1 MAAVAEV
8 KDGKLVYD
16 YTDSSKKELP
26 TGSKLGYDQFLQL
39 LCAEMQYQDPLEPT
53 SNTEYVAQLA
63 TFSQLEAVLGLQTTQ
78 ESTMANDL
86 VGKTVIMKVTNET
99 TGATTYVD
107 GKVDYTMYQD
117 GEIYLSVNDKLYPL
131 KDLDTVADPAYYE
144 AMGVAKSITN
154 MLAQLPDSY
163 NITPE
168 YDSLIQQIQELYDGM
183 SDYEKQFVSADDVTK
198 LKEYQD
204 KLAEAK
210 AKAKTFVENMS
221 VKLEE
226 QFKNLPEDAGS
237 VALDNEEQV
246 NAIKEIADIFVG
258 FTQYQYGVM
267 DEGLRNKIT
276 ALFGGFTQN
285 QLDEMESGLKDTV
298 TAVRDK
304 IDLFKGLTD
313 DKTGKKDDTGTPKE

>member
-16 YTDSSKKELP
+16 YTDSSKPELP

-63 TFSQLEAVLGLQTTQ
+63 TFSQLESMLSLQTTQ
-78 ESTMANDL
+78 ESAMANDL
-86 VGKTVIMKVTNET
+86 VGKTVIMKVVNET

-131 KDLDTVADPAYYE
+131 SDLDTVADPNYYE
-144 AMGVAKSITN
+144 AMGLAKSINN
-154 MLAQLPDSY
+154 MLAQLPDPY

-183 SDYEKQFVSADDVTK
+183 TDYEKQFVSEDDVAA

-210 AKAKTFVENMS
+210 TKAETFVKNMS
-221 VKLEE
+221 TKIEE
-226 QFKNLPEDAGS
+226 MFKELPEKVED
-237 VALDNEEQV
+237 VTLDDE
-246 NAIKEIADIFVG
+246 AKIKEITEIYDG
-258 FTQYQYGVM
+258 FTNYQLGVM
-267 DEGLRNKIT
+267 DKE
-276 ALFGGFTQN
+276 
-285 QLDEMESGLKDTV
+285 LKEKV
-298 TAVRDK
+298 EAYRDK
-304 IDLFKGLTD
+304 INELNGVKTD
-313 DKTGKKDDTGTPKE
+313 DKNDGSDKTDGADKA

>member
-63 TFSQLEAVLGLQTTQ
+63 TFSQLEATLSLQTTQ

-107 GKVDYTMYQD
+107 GIVDYTMYQD
-117 GEIYLSVNDKLYPL
+117 GKIYLSVNDQLYPL
-131 KDLDTVADPAYYE
+131 DDLDTVADPDYYE
-144 AMGVAKSITN
+144 AMGLSKSITN
-154 MLAQLPDSY
+154 MLGQLPDSS

-168 YDSLIQQIQELYDGM
+168 YDNLIQQIQDLYDGM
-183 SDYEKQFVSADDVTK
+183 TDYQKKFVSDDD
-198 LKEYQD
+198 LKALKDYQD

-210 AKAKTFVENMS
+210 KKAESFAMDASAKMEE
-221 VKLEE
+221 KLKE
-226 QFKNLPEDAGS
+226 LPEDLGT
-237 VALDNEEQV
+237 VTVEEHE
-246 NAIKEIADIFVG
+246 AKIKEITDIYDG
-258 FTQYQYGVM
+258 LTAYQLSVM
-267 DEGLRNKIT
+267 DDKLKNKIEDYRT
-276 ALFGGFTQN
+276 K
-285 QLDEMESGLKDTV
+285 LDELKGITTADGSGSK
-298 TAVRDK
+298 
-304 IDLFKGLTD
+304 TD
-313 DKTGKKDDTGTPKE
+313 GEDKTEEVGKNDGTGGSEETDQAG